1 MTSSATLGELRT
13 EQYPDRTVK
22 QELQANLLARL
33 RSGAGVFSGL
43 VGYDDSVLPT
53 VERALLAGH
62 DIILLGER
70 GQAKSRLIRGL
81 TQLLDD
87 RVPAVAGCEVNDHPY
102 RPICRRCRELVTV
115 LGDDTPIEWIGRD
128 RRYSEKLATPDTAVA
143 DLIGDVDPIRVAEG
157 RYLGDELTIHYGL
170 IPRTNRGI
178 FAVNELPDLPE
189 RIQVSLLNILE
200 ERDVQVRGYNIRLP
214 LDLMLVASANPE
226 DYTHRGRIITPLKD
240 RFGSQVRTHY
250 PEDMENEMAIMD
262 QEAAPPPEGI
272 PVTVPRHLKEVI
284 AAFAAQLRGSAQ
296 INQRSGVSVRFSIG
310 ALEAVGASALRRA
323 VRAGEPEAAPRMV
336 DLWSVLPASIGRI
349 EFDSL
354 EEGREPEILARA
366 LKQAVALIWRTRLGG
381 ENFTPLLER
390 FEAGLTVDTSD
401 SMSSADFLAQ
411 FGVGSGGGPPAV
423 PGLDRLTRRL
433 GVTEESPA
441 GVAGALEFTLEGL
454 HLGKRLNKE
463 SAAGGGFVFGD
474 I

>member
-1 MTSSATLGELRT
+1 MTSPATLGELRT
-13 EQYPDRTVK
+13 ARYPDRTVK
-22 QELQANLLARL
+22 QELQTNLLTRL
-33 RSGAGVFSGL
+33 RSGAEVFSGL
-43 VGYDDSVLPT
+43 VGYNDSVLPT
-53 VERALLAGH
+53 VERAILAGH

-87 RVPAVAGCEVNDHPY
+87 TVPVVAGCDVNDHPY
-102 RPICRRCRELVTV
+102 RPICRRCRDLVAD
-115 LGDDTPIEWIGRD
+115 LGDGTPVEWIGRD

-214 LDLMLVASANPE
+214 LDLVLVASANPE

-250 PEDMENEMAIMD
+250 PKDVEDEIAIME

-272 PVTVPRHLKEVI
+272 PVTVPQHLKEVV
-284 AAFAAQLRGSAQ
+284 AAFAARLRSSAQ
-296 INQRSGVSVRFSIG
+296 VNQRSGVSVRFSIG
-310 ALEAVGASALRRA
+310 ALEALGASALRRA
-323 VRAGEPEAAPRMV
+323 VRAGEPEAVPRMV

-354 EEGREPEILARA
+354 EEGREPEIVARA
-366 LKQAVALIWRTRLGG
+366 LKQAIASVWRARLGG
-381 ENFTPLLER
+381 EDFDALLER

-411 FGVGSGGGPPAV
+411 FGVGAGRNAQTV
-423 PGLDRLTRRL
+423 PGFDRSIRRL
-433 GVTEESPA
+433 DVTEESPA
-441 GVAGALEFTLEGL
+441 AVAGALEFTLEGL

-463 SAAGGGFVFGD
+463 STEGGGFVFGD
-474 I
+474 T

>member
-1 MTSSATLGELRT
+1 MTSPATVGELRAA
-13 EQYPDRTVK
+13 QYPDRTVK
-22 QELQANLLARL
+22 QELQHNLLVRL
-33 RSGAGVFSGL
+33 ASGAEVFSGL

-53 VERALLAGH
+53 VERAILAGH

-87 RVPAVAGCEVNDHPY
+87 TTPVVAGCEVNDHPY
-102 RPICRRCRELVTV
+102 RPICRRCRELVAE
-115 LGDDTPIEWIGRD
+115 LGDGTPIDWIGRD
-128 RRYSEKLATPDTAVA
+128 RRYAEKLATPDTAVA
-143 DLIGDVDPIRVAEG
+143 DLIGDVDPMRVAEG

-178 FAVNELPDLPE
+178 FAINELPDLPE

-250 PEDMENEMAIMD
+250 PDDINDEIAIMD
-262 QEAAPPPEGI
+262 QEAAPAPDGI
-272 PVTVPRHLKEVI
+272 PVSIPQHLKEVV
-284 AAFAAQLRGSAQ
+284 ATFAAQLRASAQ

-310 ALEAVGASALRRA
+310 ALETIGASALRRA
-323 VRAGEPEAAPRMV
+323 VRAGEPEAVPRMI

-366 LKQAVALIWRTRLGG
+366 LRQAIAIVWRDRLGG

-390 FEAGLTVDTSD
+390 FESGLTIDTSD

-411 FGVGSGGGPPAV
+411 FGVGGGGNPQSV

-433 GVTEESPA
+433 GVVEESPA
-441 GVAGALEFTLEGL
+441 GMAGALEFTLEGL
-454 HLGKRLNKE
+454 HLAKRLSKE
-463 SAAGGGFVFGD
+463 AAGDGFVFGD
-474 I
+474 T